1 LAPAEREEWATK
13 LANDYGTS
21 IAALEAKKPTLKTAP
36 VAGLGDRRTTLAN
49 ATEVHDRAQKVQT
62 LVQKEMKESGC
73 DYATAFTK
81 VQMANS
87 ALFEEM
93 HDSRKQD

>member
-1 LAPAEREEWATK
+1 
-13 LANDYGTS
+13 
-21 IAALEAKKPTLKTAP
+21 
-36 VAGLGDRRTTLAN
+36 
-49 ATEVHDRAQKVQT
+49 
-62 LVQKEMKESGC
+62 MKESGC